1 MALVEVAVIDS
12 NNLVRGGLVSL
23 LSAMGFS
30 RVEEAASINELT
42 QPAAGRAAPEIV
54 LSDLPGG
61 IGEAADAIRRI
72 GAWAPEAKVVF
83 LANDLDIE
91 LLSACYAAGAF
102 GFLMKN
108 ISREALLESLRLVGA
123 GEKVFPSR
131 LAALLPGLF
140 NHIGLFNHVGET
152 RLNGVRLDNCELSE
166 REIGILRCLINGQ
179 SNKVIATN
187 LEIAESTVK
196 VHLKSILRKTGAHNR
211 TQAAIWAL
219 DRVQHRVSG

>member
-1 MALVEVAVIDS
+1 MALVEVAVVDS

-30 RVEEAASINELT
+30 RVEESASINELT

-54 LSDLPGG
+54 LSDLPRGVD
-61 IGEAADAIRRI
+61 EAADAIRRI

-91 LLSACYAAGAF
+91 LLSACYAAGVF
-102 GFLMKN
+102 GVLMKN

-131 LAALLPGLF
+131 LASLLPGLF
-140 NHIGLFNHVGET
+140 NHIGET
-152 RLNGVRLDNCELSE
+152 RLNGVKKLDNCGLSE

-196 VHLKSILRKTGAHNR
+196 VHLKSILRKTGARNR

-219 DRVQHRVSG
+219 DHVQS